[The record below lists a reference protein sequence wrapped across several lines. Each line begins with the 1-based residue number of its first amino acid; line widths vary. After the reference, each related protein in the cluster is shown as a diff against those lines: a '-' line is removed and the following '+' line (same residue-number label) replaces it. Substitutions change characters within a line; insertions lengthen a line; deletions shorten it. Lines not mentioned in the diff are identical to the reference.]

1 MEPSPLPME
10 SCKFLPLRDI
20 KSGFFSIPHL
30 LWHGTSVFRSSPM
43 KFTSVA
49 ESLTSELSQSVLST
63 YSVAKGGSN
72 PPIFRMRTLYQLS
85 HRMSLLSFAKLKCQ
99 WDIKLVSKEENL
111 NLCSNLNIYS
121 YIKLSSPAKS
131 WESIYLYTVNDL
143 YVNVNSV
150 KQGFRVKRRGNGA
163 LKPQWGFA
171 FYRVFPVLHW
181 RVYSHLN

>member
-1 MEPSPLPME
+1 MTWNIRFQVISDEIYICCWKFDIGIVTICFIDIFRRERGLEPSDLPHANALPTKPPYVVIE
-10 SCKFLPLRDI
+10 FCKI
-20 KSGFFSIPHL
+20 KM
-30 LWHGTSVFRSSPM
+30 SVNM
-43 KFTSVA
+43 K
-49 ESLTSELSQSVLST
+49 L
-63 YSVAKGGSN
+63 
-72 PPIFRMRTLYQLS
+72 I
-85 HRMSLLSFAKLKCQ
+85 
-99 WDIKLVSKEENL
+99 SKEENL

-171 FYRVFPVLHW
+171 FYMGFSCFALKGLQSSELIKIGPFKE
-181 RVYSHLN
+181 YTTHL

>member
-1 MEPSPLPME
+1 MTWNIRFQVISDEIYICCWKFDIGIVTICFIDIFRRERGLEPSDLPHANALPTKPPYVVIE
-10 SCKFLPLRDI
+10 FCKI
-20 KSGFFSIPHL
+20 KM
-30 LWHGTSVFRSSPM
+30 SVNM
-43 KFTSVA
+43 
-49 ESLTSELSQSVLST
+49 
-63 YSVAKGGSN
+63 
-72 PPIFRMRTLYQLS
+72 
-85 HRMSLLSFAKLKCQ
+85 
-99 WDIKLVSKEENL
+99 KLVSKEENL

-121 YIKLSSPAKS
+121 YMKLSSPAKS

-181 RVYSHLN
+181 RVCSHLN